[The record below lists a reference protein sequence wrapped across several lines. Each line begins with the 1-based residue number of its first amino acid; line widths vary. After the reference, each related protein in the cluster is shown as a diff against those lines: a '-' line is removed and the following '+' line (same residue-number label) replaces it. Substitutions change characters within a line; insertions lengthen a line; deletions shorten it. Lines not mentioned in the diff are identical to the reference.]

1 MVYKK
6 KNRGYSGELKPLDD
20 DFVLSSPRRP
30 DNYRTE
36 DDELF
41 WNTYVTPVVLNR
53 DENTCVKCGSPAELV
68 HHNSY
73 DPDIT
78 INDLASLC
86 KRCHQGVHKHEDPDE
101 FQMDLF

>member
-6 KNRGYSGELKPLDD
+6 KNRGYSGELQSLDD
-20 DFVLSSPRRP
+20 DFKLSAPRRP
-30 DNYRTE
+30 DNYREE
-36 DDELF
+36 DNELF

-53 DENTCVKCGSPAELV
+53 DENTCVKCGNPAELV

-86 KRCHQGVHKHEDPDE
+86 KKCHQRLHRHEEPDE